1 MFIKIYKRTIIKHP
15 GFSIFFVFLAVAFF
29 SFHSGKFKLDASADS
44 LVLENDDALRYFRK
58 IYNQYG
64 TNDYLVLTYTPA
76 ADLFSKPVIDDLK
89 KLSDELSA
97 LRGVDSIV
105 SILNVPLLFSPK
117 VTFSDLSN
125 QVRTL
130 LTPDVDFQLAKQE
143 FKTNPIYSEQLVSPD
158 GQTTAILI
166 NLPINHKLRDLLTER
181 TNLREKE
188 FNKTITADERSRLA
202 VVSEE
207 YRAYATHLTGEQNA
221 LVDEIRS
228 TMELHRNTANLFLG
242 GVPMIIADMIS
253 YVQSDIIIF
262 SVGVFIFLI
271 LTLTIIFKQKRWV
284 FLPMV
289 CCFTAATTMI
299 GLLGLMDWRVTVI
312 SSNFISLMLIFT
324 MSLTIH
330 LIVRYRE
337 LCTIYPDES
346 QEFLVLETVRLKFM
360 PCLYT
365 VLTTIVAFVS
375 LLVSSIRPVMDF
387 GLMMTIGLI
396 ASFILTFLI
405 FPAAA
410 MLINRE
416 HIALQESKQAPFT
429 SIFAVFTDKR
439 GGLVLFISFLLIMLS
454 AYGVTKLKVENR
466 FIDYFSES
474 TEIYQGMK
482 LIDEK
487 LGGTTP
493 LDIIIDLPDEQV
505 ATSTS
510 KAAST
515 SDSSAGDLL
524 DDDLLSADFGGDELL
539 VDESNFSS
547 ERYWFTAYKL
557 EKLERIHS
565 FIEQLPETG
574 KVSSIATLT
583 KIATS
588 LNNSIA
594 LDDYELSLMYDKI
607 PQTIKDVL
615 VTPYLSIANNQVRF
629 ATRIMESDIN
639 LSRQKLIE
647 KIDLFLV
654 DEMNYPADSIHFTNM
669 VVLYNNMLQSLFK
682 SQIMTIGVV
691 FCGIMLMF
699 MVLFRSL
706 SIALIAILPNLLPA
720 AMVLGAMGF
729 FGIPLDMMTIT
740 IAAISIGIAVDDT
753 IHYIHRF
760 MKEFKKDRNYR
771 ATMHRCH
778 ASIGKAMYYTS
789 LTIIIGFSILVL
801 SKFIPT
807 IYFGLF
813 TGFAMLAALLAALTL
828 LPQLII
834 VFKPLGPEAP
844 TKSANA
850 QN

>member
-1 MFIKIYKRTIIKHP
+1 MFIKLYKRTIIKHP
-15 GFSIFFVFLAVAFF
+15 YFSIFFIFLAVTFF
-29 SFHSGKFKLDASADS
+29 TLHSGKFKLDASADS

-58 IYNQYG
+58 TYNQYG
-64 TNDYLVLTYTPA
+64 TSDYLVLTYTPT
-76 ADLFSKPVIDDLK
+76 ADLFTKPVIEDLE
-89 KLSDELSA
+89 KLSEELLA
-97 LRGVDSIV
+97 LPGVDSVV

-117 VTFSDLSN
+117 ITFSELSD

-130 LTPDVDFQLAKQE
+130 LTPDVDYQLAKQE
-143 FKTNPIYSEQLVSPD
+143 FQTNPIYSEQLVSPD

-166 NLPINHKLRDLLTER
+166 NLPIDHKLRDLLSER
-181 TNLREKE
+181 TTLREKE
-188 FNKTITADERSRLA
+188 FNKNITAAESSQLA
-202 VVSEE
+202 AVSEE
-207 YRAYATHLTGEQNA
+207 YRTYATILTGEQNA
-221 LVDEIRS
+221 LVEAIRS
-228 TMELHRNTANLFLG
+228 TMELHRNSAKLFLG

-253 YVQSDIIIF
+253 FVRSDIIIF

-284 FLPMV
+284 FLPML
-289 CCFTAATTMI
+289 CCFSAAITMI

-312 SSNFISLMLIFT
+312 SSNFISLMLIIT

-337 LCTIYPDES
+337 LCVLYPDAD

-365 VLTTIVAFVS
+365 VLTTIVAFIS

-396 ASFILTFLI
+396 TSFILTFLI

-410 MLINRE
+410 MLIKRE

-429 SIFAVFTDKR
+429 SKFAVFTEKR
-439 GGLVLFISFLLIMLS
+439 GFLVLSISLFLILLS

-493 LDIIIDLPDEQV
+493 LDIIIDLPAAPE
-505 ATSTS
+505 TSSSNTS
-510 KAAST
+510 AANTDST
-515 SDSSAGDLL
+515 DVDSLLNDDLLL
-524 DDDLLSADFGGDELL
+524 DDFGSDELL
-539 VDESNFSS
+539 ADESNFSS
-547 ERYWFTAYKL
+547 DKYWFTAYKL

-583 KIATS
+583 KIATL
-588 LNNSIA
+588 LNDSIA

-607 PQTIKDVL
+607 PQSIRDIL
-615 VTPYLSIANNQVRF
+615 ISPYLSIANNQVRF
-629 ATRIMESDIN
+629 TTRIMESDVN

-647 KIDLFLV
+647 KIKLFLV
-654 DEMNYPADSIHFTNM
+654 DEMQYPSESVHFTNM

-691 FCGIMLMF
+691 FAGIMFMF
-699 MVLFRSL
+699 LILFRSL

-720 AMVLGAMGF
+720 AMVLGAMGL

-760 MKEFKKDRNYR
+760 IKEFTKDQNYR
-771 ATMHRCH
+771 AAMHRCH

-801 SKFIPT
+801 SKFVPT

-834 VFKPLGPEAP
+834 IFKPLGPEAP
-844 TKSANA
+844 TKSAND
-850 QN
+850 